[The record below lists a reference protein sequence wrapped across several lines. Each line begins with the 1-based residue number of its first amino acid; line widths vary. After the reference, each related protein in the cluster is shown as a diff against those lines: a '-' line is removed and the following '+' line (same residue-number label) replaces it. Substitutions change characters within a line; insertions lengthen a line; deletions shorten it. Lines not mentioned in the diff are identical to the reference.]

1 MKKKITTS
9 DMGEINSITI
19 KGYFILSLILEIFAI
34 VLVIRG
40 RESVLFL
47 VAFLLL
53 LNLPLVIG
61 KIQLNKNIEDKNFKN
76 VIGMGFGIFYTFMV
90 WSNCSDYSFIIV
102 MPILVLVMLYKNT
115 AFSATWSIGV
125 LLVNIINELGLIIR
139 NGISARYVENF
150 TVKISMLCLLSA
162 FVLIVSNLIKKHNN
176 EKIDAIN
183 AEKENVYNLLNKI
196 MGVSDNISIVV
207 NNVSEE
213 MCKLE
218 DSVSN
223 TCAAMKEVSKE
234 TSQAAEAIDIQ
245 LDKTEEIHKNIKDV
259 EDVSL
264 DVINSIKN
272 VNNEISAGSKNI
284 DSLISRI
291 EHSEKAGA
299 DVSREL
305 RTLSEYT
312 IKMQSIME
320 LIDSV
325 TSETNLLALNS
336 SIEAAR
342 AGEAGKGF
350 AVVAS
355 EITSLAAQTK
365 KATFDI
371 TKLIND
377 ISNELEIVLKVINNL
392 IEGNT
397 VQNKVLGNL
406 ISNVKEIS
414 NNISIINNKTGSL
427 SLVIEKLNKN
437 NSAIVESIR
446 NVSTSTKEVSMHSE
460 KTYETSNRNNEIVDK
475 VKELVI
481 DLSKNSEEL
490 KKCYD

>member
-325 TSETNLLALNS
+325 TSETNLLALNA

-365 KATFDI
+365 KATVDI

>member
-19 KGYFILSLILEIFAI
+19 KAYFILSLILEIFAI

>member
-325 TSETNLLALNS
+325 TSETNLLAWNS

>member
-53 LNLPLVIG
+53 LNLQIVIR

>member
-325 TSETNLLALNS
+325 TSETNLLALNA

-460 KTYETSNRNNEIVDK
+460 KTYETSNRNNEIVDN

-481 DLSKNSEEL
+481 VLSKNSEEL